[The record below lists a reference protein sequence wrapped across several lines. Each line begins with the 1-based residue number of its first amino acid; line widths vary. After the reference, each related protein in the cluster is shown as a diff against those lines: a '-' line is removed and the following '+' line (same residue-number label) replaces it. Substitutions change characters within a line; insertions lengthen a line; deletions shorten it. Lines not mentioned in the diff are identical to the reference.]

1 MAIFG
6 GTDTLA
12 PMATFGASLRAIP
25 QVCRDRALYLWA
37 ALATPPIAQ
46 FAHYLDP
53 TTPLFKGH
61 AAGVVFAL
69 LGLLVAVS
77 LWIPFRPNVTWPR
90 VSIYAMAVIL
100 VAWVYAVLRLQ
111 FGGDTFDLTAF
122 CVPVVVLL
130 IMIKPPNRHDILS
143 ASLLFSYLLIAS
155 AMASLALDSAGLV
168 RSGFDGTMTGESRIP
183 LIGHFFAIDT
193 RWEGPFGN
201 VNYAGPV
208 GAFLIVYGATLKSWH
223 RGLLITCGVG
233 IVLLSQARGAI
244 YALVA
249 GLLVLLAYSSSI
261 QRLRRPWV
269 ARLVIFGGFILAGA
283 TYIGLADSTMSGR
296 TGVWIDFLT
305 LWKSS
310 PWIGVGDG
318 GIFRYVAEGGVG
330 TIFPRHFHGHS
341 VYIDTLTRGG
351 VLLIVLLLAFTI
363 CIGIVGFRAAHLGR
377 PASLALLV
385 LVVVGGLAET
395 VYSISYLSI
404 HLVPLLMAL
413 MLGSAALS
421 TPTPNLASPQI
432 KYNNDG

>member
-1 MAIFG
+1 
-6 GTDTLA
+6 
-12 PMATFGASLRAIP
+12 MATLFARFRAIK

-53 TTPLFKGH
+53 TTPLLKAQ

-69 LGLLVAVS
+69 VGMLLAVI
-77 LWIPFRPNVTWPR
+77 LWIPFRRSVTWPR
-90 VSIYAMAVIL
+90 VFICALALIL

-130 IMIKPPNRHDILS
+130 VMIKPPNGRDVVG

-168 RSGFDGTMTGESRIP
+168 RSGFIAALTGYSRIP
-183 LIGHFFAIDT
+183 VIGHFFAIDT

-208 GAFLIVYGATLKSWH
+208 GAFLIVYGATVKSWH
-223 RGLLITCGVG
+223 RVILITCGVG

-244 YALVA
+244 FALVA
-249 GLLVLLAYSSSI
+249 GLAVLLAYSPAI
-261 QRLRRPWV
+261 QRLQRPLV
-269 ARLVIFGGFILAGA
+269 ARLIIFGGFIFAGTA
-283 TYIGLADSTMSGR
+283 YIDLTDKTMGGR
-296 TGVWIDFLT
+296 TDVWRDFLT

-318 GIFRYVAEGGVG
+318 GIAAYVAEGNVG
-330 TIFPRHFHGHS
+330 TAVSRHFHGHS
-341 VYIDTLTRGG
+341 VYIDTLARDG
-351 VLLIVLLLAFTI
+351 VLLLVLLLALTI
-363 CIGIVGFRAAHLGR
+363 CIGILGFRAAHLGK

-395 VYSISYLSI
+395 VYSITYLSI
-404 HLVPLLMAL
+404 HLVPLLIAL

-421 TPTPNLASPQI
+421 QPTPTLALPQI
-432 KYNNDG
+432 NNANDG